1 MSAARLLPS
10 ILKSTIITYFPPIP
24 GLKFTSSLR
33 RLVRECHL
41 QGDER
46 RIGQIVDQLIDMFS
60 SITNALHVRN
70 GGLIGLAGTAIAL
83 GVDIAPYMER
93 FLEPLLICF
102 SDPEN
107 RVRYFAAECL
117 YNISKVSKGEVLV
130 YFNPIFDALSK
141 VRRVFF
147 PYLQR
152 SPAPSSPLILN
163 FPSRTGQNFWI
174 AYLKTLLPN
183 QLLIMF
189 PIFWR
194 QRNIAPLIAKMG
206 SSFLTLMTT
215 ARASCRPARSPFP
228 ASFPLHPTPL

>member
-1 MSAARLLPS
+1 MSAARLQPLIS
-10 ILKSTIITYFPPIP
+10 KSMYYFYP
-24 GLKFTSSLR
+24 LLNANLLFNLY
-33 RLVRECHL
+33 RLVRECHQ

-93 FLEPLLICF
+93 FLEPLLVCF

-117 YNISKVSKGEVLV
+117 YNIAKVSKGEVLV

-141 VRRVFF
+141 VR
-147 PYLQR
+147 Q
-152 SPAPSSPLILN
+152 PLL
-163 FPSRTGQNFWI
+163 S
-174 AYLKTLLPN
+174 L
-183 QLLIMF
+183 
-189 PIFWR
+189 
-194 QRNIAPLIAKMG
+194 
-206 SSFLTLMTT
+206 S
-215 ARASCRPARSPFP
+215 
-228 ASFPLHPTPL
+228 